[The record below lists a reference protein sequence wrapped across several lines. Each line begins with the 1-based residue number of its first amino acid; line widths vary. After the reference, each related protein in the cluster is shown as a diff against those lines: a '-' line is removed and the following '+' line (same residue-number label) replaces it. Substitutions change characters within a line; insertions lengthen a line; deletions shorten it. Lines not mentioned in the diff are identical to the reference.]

1 MVTNKL
7 QTQNG
12 DFMDIILY
20 SNHCPQCMILE
31 KFLNM
36 YGIEYT
42 TFSDEEEM
50 IKMGFKSMPMLSVNG
65 NIYNFSEA
73 LEWVKNTKKK
83 G

>member
-1 MVTNKL
+1 
-7 QTQNG
+7 
-12 DFMDIILY
+12 MDIILY

-31 KFLNM
+31 KFLKTKKL
-36 YGIEYT
+36 EYT
-42 TFSDEEEM
+42 IFTDEDEM

-73 LEWVKNTKKK
+73 LEWVKNTNKK

>member
-1 MVTNKL
+1 
-7 QTQNG
+7 
-12 DFMDIILY
+12 MDIILY

-50 IKMGFKSMPMLSVNG
+50 IKMGLKACPCFQSMG
-65 NIYNFSEA
+65 IYIIFQR
-73 LEWVKNTKKK
+73 L
-83 G
+83 

>member
-1 MVTNKL
+1 
-7 QTQNG
+7 
-12 DFMDIILY
+12 MDIILY

-31 KFLNM
+31 NILKTKKL
-36 YGIEYT
+36 EYT
-42 TFSDEEEM
+42 IFTDEDEM

-73 LEWVKNTKKK
+73 LEWVKNTNKK

>member
-50 IKMGFKSMPMLSVNG
+50 IKMGFKSMPMLSVDG
-65 NIYNFSEA
+65 VIYSFRDAYNLIE
-73 LEWVKNTKKK
+73 KI
-83 G
+83 GD